1 MSPLGIQAAITVLHD
16 EVEIRKATAKRLRDL
31 RDAQLQAEIVGTLT
45 ELEELLRTKAAAIE
59 ALTEK
64 ARAVAA

>member
-1 MSPLGIQAAITVLHD
+1 MSPFGIQAAITVLH
-16 EVEIRKATAKRLRDL
+16 EEAEIRKATTRRLRDL

-59 ALTEK
+59 ALTET
-64 ARAVAA
+64 ARTTA